1 MGLFGA
7 TRGQIEISVLSATRD
22 NTVREETHVEEEK
35 KKGVE
40 EAARVDSRAV
50 KTCLAAEMI

>member
-1 MGLFGA
+1 
-7 TRGQIEISVLSATRD
+7 
-22 NTVREETHVEEEK
+22 VEEEK

-40 EAARVDSRAV
+40 EAASVDSSAV